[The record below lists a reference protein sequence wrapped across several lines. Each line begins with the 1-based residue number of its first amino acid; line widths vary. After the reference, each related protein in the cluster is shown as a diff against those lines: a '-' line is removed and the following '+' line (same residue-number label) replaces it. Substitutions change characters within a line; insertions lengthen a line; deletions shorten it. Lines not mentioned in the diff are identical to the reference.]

1 MQCCAFTSVDL
12 AWPCACTAMRK
23 AMCARPW
30 HTISAVLSTFVGCIS
45 TTALRTVCV
54 QKQKLRAHNVVLWL
68 LQVNTWLSWNQRTAS
83 RIAGHMS
90 SQRPGPGAGSSPACL
105 RARRSVRLVRP
116 CRVPCNPSA
125 AQLVLVMPRKESAC
139 CPALNHTCERVCATL
154 CKSCSWSGR
163 HMRLT
168 ACHPDVPAPT
178 RGAVHGASLSAGRVC
193 AAGRSR
199 PKEGASWEEF
209 AKDFKEV

>member
-1 MQCCAFTSVDL
+1 M
-12 AWPCACTAMRK
+12 
-23 AMCARPW
+23 
-30 HTISAVLSTFVGCIS
+30 
-45 TTALRTVCV
+45 
-54 QKQKLRAHNVVLWL
+54 LRAHNVVLWL
-68 LQVNTWLSWNQRTAS
+68 LQVETRSCWSLRTAS

-90 SQRPGPGAGSSPACL
+90 SQRPGPGAGSLPACL
-105 RARRSVRLVRP
+105 RARRSVRPVRP
-116 CRVPCNPSA
+116 CRVLCNHSA
-125 AQLVLVMPRKESAC
+125 TQLVLLMPRKKSAC

-154 CKSCSWSGR
+154 CKPCSWSGSR

-168 ACHPDVPAPT
+168 VCHPGVPART